1 MNGQVVPN
9 VPVRGFRAAWFTYR
23 RDVDRPVEKLL
34 TTAQAAEHLGI
45 SRGTL
50 ARYAR
55 DGLLKPTLTLPTGH
69 LRWSLE
75 DLRRQMREIRERDA

>member
-1 MNGQVVPN
+1 VG
-9 VPVRGFRAAWFTYR
+9 
-23 RDVDRPVEKLL
+23 RPEKLL

-55 DGLLKPTLTLPTGH
+55 NGILRPTVVLPTGH
-69 LRWSLE
+69 LRWSLD
-75 DLRRQMREIRERDA
+75 DLRRQMRELREHGRAEDE

>member
-1 MNGQVVPN
+1 M
-9 VPVRGFRAAWFTYR
+9 
-23 RDVDRPVEKLL
+23 DRPEKLL

-55 DGLLKPTLTLPTGH
+55 DGLLKPTLKLPTGH

-75 DLRRQMREIRERDA
+75 DLRRQMRELREQGGE

>member
-1 MNGQVVPN
+1 M
-9 VPVRGFRAAWFTYR
+9 GFEPSGSPT
-23 RDVDRPVEKLL
+23 VGGVERPAEKLL

-75 DLRRQMREIRERDA
+75 DLRRQMRELRERPDDA

>member
-1 MNGQVVPN
+1 LCYKN
-9 VPVRGFRAAWFTYR
+9 VLKPALLAAGPR
-23 RDVDRPVEKLL
+23 QHPHPSRHEKRPGPPG
-34 TTAQAAEHLGI
+34 TAQAAEHLGI

-75 DLRRQMREIRERDA
+75 DLRRQMRELREQDV

>member
-1 MNGQVVPN
+1 VLGV
-9 VPVRGFRAAWFTYR
+9 G
-23 RDVDRPVEKLL
+23 RPGEKLL

-55 DGLLKPTLTLPTGH
+55 DGLLRATLVLPTGH
-69 LRWSLE
+69 LRWSLD
-75 DLRRQMREIRERDA
+75 DLHRQMRELRERNSAEDE